1 MDHDYAW
8 YGAGLT
14 HRGLVRASNQDS
26 FVILDAHHI
35 WAVAD
40 GMGGHAGGEIA
51 SRLAMESISN
61 AGAGFAA
68 EASSH
73 PQDCTLKES
82 LLQKGL
88 ESAQSA
94 ILTHAADQPDL
105 TGMGTTIVVLW
116 ISPGPPASAT
126 IAHVGDSRAYLFRNG
141 ALRLL
146 TRDHSLMEDYLE
158 RGLMTPEAI
167 PSHPLRHMLT
177 RALGLAHAGQPNIA
191 THSLDLNDRILL
203 CTDGLTK
210 MVDDDR
216 IATLLA
222 QDGPTPKHAC
232 EALVEE
238 AIRQGGDDNVTVV
251 VVRGGTTFAKE
262 PHTHRAKTH

>member
-1 MDHDYAW
+1 MDLDQGW

-14 HRGLVRASNQDS
+14 HMGLVRTSNQDS
-26 FVILDAHHI
+26 FVVLGQHQI
-35 WAVAD
+35 WAIAD

-51 SRLAMESISN
+51 SRLAMESISK
-61 AGAGFAA
+61 AGSGFAA
-68 EASSH
+68 EVSSH
-73 PQDCTLKES
+73 PQDLPLKES

-94 ILTHAADQPDL
+94 ILTHAADQPGL

-126 IAHVGDSRAYLFRNG
+126 LAHVGDSRAYLFRNG

-158 RGLMTPEAI
+158 RGLITPEEI
-167 PSHPLRHMLT
+167 SSHPLRHMLT
-177 RALGLAHAGQPNIA
+177 RALGLPDASQPGI
-191 THSLDLNDRILL
+191 TTYPLEPHDLILL

-210 MVDDDR
+210 MVEDDR
-216 IATLLA
+216 ISSILA
-222 QDGPTPKHAC
+222 QVSPTPEHAC

-238 AIRQGGDDNVTVV
+238 AIRQGGEDNVTVV
-251 VVRGGTTFAKE
+251 VLRGNTTSAN
-262 PHTHRAKTH
+262 